1 MPQPVRSVL
10 LAGLLVLSIVAA
22 AAAQDTP
29 AKPTSTVDAPTIL
42 VTSVVPGFVAKDG
55 NTMGAVVQFDLLNAD
70 LQKALAG
77 QSTRLV
83 IDIDCTG
90 EKIRARNM
98 IVYKEPKQGGAAAEV
113 RIKDDWE
120 SYHGGAYLADV
131 ARSICHQDGGKA
143 LSTAA
148 KPAALAPPPAKPLIS
163 NSPMPSAVVAATSR
177 SRFGDGP
184 SVQFI
189 SSSSEAEAKAAIS
202 KIRARLGAEIGQ
214 KEFSIQP
221 AFVKGIT
228 HYRGR
233 LGQFDSPIDAKNFC
247 TKIIEMNFKCF
258 PVNNNN

>member
-1 MPQPVRSVL
+1 MTS
-10 LAGLLVLSIVAA
+10 AT
-22 AAAQDTP
+22 AAQDTP
-29 AKPTSTVDAPTIL
+29 AKPTATVDAPTIL

-143 LSTAA
+143 MATTA
-148 KPAALAPPPAKPLIS
+148 KPAEPLVAH
-163 NSPMPSAVVAATSR
+163 SPMPSAAHAQTPGSTAGR
-177 SRFGDGP
+177 ALM
-184 SVQFI
+184 VQFV
-189 SSSSEAEAKAAIS
+189 SSSSEAEVQSDIAKLRS
-202 KIRARLGAEIGQ
+202 QLGPQIGDAQ
-214 KEFSIQP
+214 FSIVT
-221 AFVKGIT
+221 AVVKGSRRF
-228 HYRGR
+228 RGR
-233 LGQFDSPIDAKNFC
+233 VGPFENPTEADAVCKSMAKMKYQC
-247 TKIIEMNFKCF
+247 MAVRDK
-258 PVNNNN
+258 

>member
-10 LAGLLVLSIVAA
+10 LAGLLVLSMTSAT
-22 AAAQDTP
+22 AAQDTP
-29 AKPTSTVDAPTIL
+29 AKPTATVDAPTIL

-143 LSTAA
+143 VASAPQ
-148 KPAALAPPPAKPLIS
+148 KPATQPLLAR
-163 NSPMPSAVVAATSR
+163 SPMPTVTRETSASHPGGGAS
-177 SRFGDGP
+177 SI
-184 SVQFI
+184 QFV
-189 SSSSEAEAKAAIS
+189 SSASEAEVRDDIASLRAKI
-202 KIRARLGAEIGQ
+202 GAQIGEAQ
-214 KEFSIQP
+214 FSIQT
-221 AFVKGIT
+221 AVVKGVKR
-228 HYRGR
+228 YRGR
-233 LGQFDSPIDAKNFC
+233 LGVFPTSVEAEQVCSRIKELNFPC
-247 TKIIEMNFKCF
+247 MQTREPK
-258 PVNNNN
+258 

>member
-10 LAGLLVLSIVAA
+10 LAGLLVLSMTSAT
-22 AAAQDTP
+22 AAQDTP
-29 AKPTSTVDAPTIL
+29 TKPTATVDAPTIL

-143 LSTAA
+143 VAAAA
-148 KPAALAPPPAKPLIS
+148 KPAAPLVAH
-163 NSPMPSAVVAATSR
+163 SPMPSAAHAQAATSAAGR
-177 SRFGDGP
+177 SMMI
-184 SVQFI
+184 QFV
-189 SSSSEAEAKAAIS
+189 SSSSEAEVRGDIV
-202 KIRARLGAEIGQ
+202 RLQARLGTQIGEAQ
-214 KEFSIQP
+214 FSIQP
-221 AFVKGIT
+221 AVVKGSKRF
-228 HYRGR
+228 RGR
-233 LGQFDSPIDAKNFC
+233 LGPYSDHADAEQVCN
-247 TKIIEMNFKCF
+247 KIIEFKFQCAI
-258 PVNNNN
+258 VNR